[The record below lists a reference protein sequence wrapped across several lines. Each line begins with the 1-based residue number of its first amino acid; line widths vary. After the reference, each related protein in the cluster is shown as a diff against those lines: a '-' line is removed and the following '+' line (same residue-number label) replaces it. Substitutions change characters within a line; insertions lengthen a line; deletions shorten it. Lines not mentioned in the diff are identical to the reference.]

1 MQKKALTYFLA
12 FLLILSPV
20 AVLMAQEDQPVV
32 NIPEKFNFASRL
44 EVKLYL
50 DEGERKAQLTLHLHH
65 NQDGHQAL
73 IKPVSFYV
81 KSAEE
86 FEDTREFEGEALIY
100 DQIGGQTYDLH
111 RPADKTGKMMK
122 NQVNTSL
129 DPDAVKIEKTGE
141 TKKILGYDCQRIV
154 YRSPEADIELWITE
168 ALNLPNYISWFTNLP
183 AQGFSEM
190 FPFATIPEG
199 FPLEIKVLAYGTG
212 GWEERNM
219 RLEVLAIH
227 PDAPLEFNM
236 KEITWNAPE
245 EEYEEAV
252 EVEMPIEEVPEV
264 EVSPLEEPESPTPSK
279 KKKKQDQKSKALS
292 TTFYTKKPFF

>member
-1 MQKKALTYFLA
+1 MQKKARSFLQA
-12 FLLILSPV
+12 FLFILTPV
-20 AVLMAQEDQPVV
+20 AGLLAQEDEPEV

-50 DEGERKAQLTLHLHH
+50 DEGERKAQLVLHLHH
-65 NQDGHQAL
+65 NQDGQQAL
-73 IKPVSFYV
+73 IKPVSFYA
-81 KSAEE
+81 KFAEE
-86 FEDTREFEGEALIY
+86 EDTREFAGEALIY

-111 RPADKTGKMMK
+111 RPADKTGKIMA
-122 NQVNTSL
+122 NQASMFS
-129 DPDAVKIEKTGE
+129 DPDGVKIEKTGE

-154 YRSPEADIELWITE
+154 YRSPEADIELWTTE
-168 ALNLPNYISWFTNLP
+168 ALNLPNYISWFANLP

-199 FPLEIKVLAYGTG
+199 FPLEIKVLAYGNE
-212 GWEERNM
+212 GWEERSM

-236 KEITWNAPE
+236 KEIAWKTQ

-252 EVEMPIEEVPEV
+252 EIEMPLEEVPEV
-264 EVSPLEEPESPTPSK
+264 EVVPVEEPESPAPNEK
-279 KKKKQDQKSKALS
+279 KKGK
-292 TTFYTKKPFF
+292 TKKGKP